1 MIEAT
6 QPEARPMESTIEVD
20 CIICGFAEGISM
32 LAHTEQ
38 IAYFGEHTQIT
49 LTCPGC
55 GWRQTDFIPA
65 ESREGS
71 CQCFLI
77 SKTEDLK
84 IRVIRGSACTV
95 RLLELDLEVR
105 PGSHSTGYVS
115 NIEGVLNRFQE
126 VIDMVGRQA
135 AVEENWA
142 AITELTKL
150 TETMMEIRDGKS
162 SVTLEMLDPCGH
174 SMILTD
180 NVEERPLTDAEV
192 DDLPVGPA
200 AGLMEAGAA
209 QSRAGP
215 VTDE

>member
-1 MIEAT
+1 
-6 QPEARPMESTIEVD
+6 MESTIDVS
-20 CIICGFAEGISM
+20 CVICGYEGGISM
-32 LAHTEQ
+32 LAHTEE
-38 IAYFGEHTQIT
+38 IAYFGEHTQVT

-65 ESREGS
+65 EAREGA
-71 CQCFLI
+71 CQSYQI
-77 SKTEDLK
+77 DSAEDLQ

-95 RLLELDLEVR
+95 RLVELDLEVR

-135 AVEENWA
+135 ATEGHQD
-142 AITELTKL
+142 AITELTTL
-150 TETMMEIRDGKS
+150 TEAMLEIREGQRGA
-162 SVTLEMLDPCGH
+162 TLEFLDPHGH
-174 SMILTD
+174 SMILAD
-180 NVEERPLTDAEV
+180 NVESRPLTSEEI

-215 VTDE
+215 VTEE

>member
-6 QPEARPMESTIEVD
+6 QPEARAMESTIEVD

-71 CQCFLI
+71 CQSFLI
-77 SKTEDLK
+77 DGADDLS

-95 RLLELDLEVR
+95 RLVELDLEVR

-135 AVEENWA
+135 AVEENWT

-174 SMILTD
+174 SMILTEGVD
-180 NVEERPLTDAEV
+180 ERPLTDAEI

>member
-1 MIEAT
+1 
-6 QPEARPMESTIEVD
+6 MESTIDVS
-20 CIICGFAEGISM
+20 CVICGSNAGISL
-32 LAHTEQ
+32 LAHTEE
-38 IAYFGEHTQIT
+38 IAYFGEHTQVT

-65 ESREGS
+65 EAREGS
-71 CQCFLI
+71 CQTYRI
-77 SKTEDLK
+77 NSVDDLQ

-95 RLLELDLEVR
+95 RLIELDLEVR

-135 AVEENWA
+135 AVESNDE
-142 AITELTKL
+142 AISELTKM
-150 TETMMEIRDGKS
+150 TEAMLEIREGQRGE
-162 SVTLEMLDPCGH
+162 TLEFLDPHGH
-174 SMILTD
+174 SMILNE
-180 NVEERPLTDAEV
+180 NVKSRPLTQAEF

-215 VTDE
+215 VTEEE